1 MLNDK
6 SLSFR
11 ILILF
16 ALLLSMSCAT
26 RRAPGG
32 GPIDRIPPTVIQTIP
47 AKDSLHISLETS
59 EIEILFSERMEQSS
73 LKSSL
78 YISPP
83 LEYEIDWKNW
93 EKVLLHVKENL
104 LPNQTYV
111 ISIAPGV
118 QDLHKNSMAQ
128 SYQFA
133 FSTGNKLDRNSIS
146 GKVFGLKKN
155 KTVNLFAYIL
165 SDTSAFQPS
174 QKKPLYVSKSGTDGS
189 YQLNY
194 LKNGRYRILAIED
207 MNHNLLADAD
217 FELVG
222 IPFRDVVLDSLHTQ
236 SDGVDFF
243 RLTYSDTTAPT
254 VLGVRPLFDKTLQLR
269 LSEPILI
276 DTLFSLSVTD
286 SISGDT
292 LPVLDM
298 RLDDEF
304 NNILT
309 LLTAQPDS
317 ATVYKITLPFLQDS
331 SFNRTD
337 SIPDLYFH
345 SSLKQDT
352 VRFRLLDFTPKDST
366 KNVPI
371 QTKIQLQFSQPVDR
385 RALLSAFRLSSEG
398 VKIVSGSWELPTV
411 KTAVFTPHER
421 LQPDSAYRA
430 EIDLSRLTNV
440 WGKVLADSV
449 ISHYFT
455 IVPFRELGE
464 VSGRVRFQRDSDKP
478 VCLELRS
485 LKKGQTPF
493 RTTAKSSGEFRI
505 ENIPEGKYILNGYL
519 DENENDRYSPGKLF
533 PFQLSEPFSVSS
545 DTIKVRKRWETENIE
560 FFLPVPERNH
570 GAVDSVYQD

>member
-6 SLSFR
+6 PLHSRLF
-11 ILILF
+11 ILI
-16 ALLLSMSCAT
+16 ALLLSVSCAT

-32 GPIDRIPPTVIQTIP
+32 GPVDRIPPTVLHTNP
-47 AKDSLHISLETS
+47 AKDSLHIPLETS

-93 EKVLLHVKENL
+93 EKVLLHLKENL
-104 LPNQTYV
+104 LPDQTYV

-133 FSTGNKLDRNSIS
+133 FSTGNKLDQNSIS
-146 GKVFGLKKN
+146 GKMFGLKKDQA
-155 KTVNLFAYIL
+155 VNLFAYIL
-165 SDTSAFQPS
+165 SDTSAFRPS

-189 YQLNY
+189 YQLSY
-194 LKNGRYRILAIED
+194 LKNGQYRILAVED

-222 IPFRDVVLDSLHTQ
+222 IPFRDVRLDSLHTQ
-236 SDGVDFF
+236 SGGVDFF
-243 RLTYSDTTAPT
+243 RLTRSDTTAPT

-269 LSEPILI
+269 LSEPVLI

-286 SISGDT
+286 SVSGDT
-292 LPVLDM
+292 LSVLDM

-309 LLTAQPDS
+309 LFTGQSDS
-317 ATVYKITLPFLQDS
+317 AAVYKMSLPFLQDS
-331 SFNRTD
+331 SLNRND

-352 VRFRLLDFTPKDST
+352 VQFRLVDFIPKDST
-366 KNVPI
+366 KNVPL
-371 QTKIQLQFSQPVDR
+371 QTKIQLQFSQAADR
-385 RALLSAFRLSSEG
+385 QALSSAFHLYTEG
-398 VKIVSGSWELPTV
+398 GRRVAGSWELPTV
-411 KTAVFTPHER
+411 KTAVFTPWEH

-430 EIDLSRLTNV
+430 EIDLNRLSNV
-440 WGKVLADSV
+440 WGKMLADSV

-464 VSGRVRFQRDSDKP
+464 VSGRVQFQRDSEKP
-478 VCLELRS
+478 VRLELRS

-493 RTTAKSSGEFRI
+493 RTTAKSSGGFRI

-519 DENENDRYSPGKLF
+519 DENENGRYSPGKLF
-533 PFQLSEPFSVSS
+533 PFHLSEPFSVSS
-545 DTIKVRKRWETENIE
+545 DTIKVRKRWETENVE

>member
-493 RTTAKSSGEFRI
+493 RTTAKSSGKFRI